1 MTSKLT
7 DLPSDLAS
15 ALAAL
20 QAERE
25 ERLRV
30 EAERDAA
37 VVLASSRLT
46 EATDARAEATD
57 AQAAAANARAAAAK
71 AQAEAANALAQL
83 SDREAQIAH
92 LELRIEKLRRELYGP
107 RSERTARLIEQL
119 ELELEDLVTSAS
131 EDEIAAQAAAAK
143 AQTVRPFTRKRP
155 VRKPWPDDIECERV
169 VIEAPT
175 TCACC
180 GGARLSKL
188 GEDVTK
194 TLEEIPRRFK
204 LIETVREKFTC
215 RDCEAITQ
223 PPAPFHVT
231 PRGFIGPQLLAT
243 ILFDKFGMHT
253 PLNRQ
258 STRFK
263 CEGIDL
269 GLSTLADQVGH
280 GTSALMPVFPLIERH
295 VLSAERLHGDD
306 TTIRILAKGKCTTG
320 RIWSYVRDDRPFA
333 GSAPPAAVYYAS
345 SDRRGEHPQKHLAG
359 FAGILQADCYAGFE
373 PLFDPKAKA
382 QPITPAF
389 CFAHARRGFFELAD
403 IEKTARDG
411 RRGKPVAPIALE
423 AVRRLDALFEIERDI
438 NGRSAD
444 ERRAVRQEKSKP
456 LLDDML
462 AWLLRERETLS
473 RSAEVLKPMNYMLRR
488 WADFARFLDDGRIC
502 LSNNAAERSL
512 RGVAVGRRNWTFAGS
527 QRGAD
532 RAAVMLTM
540 ITTCRLNDVD
550 PKAWLA
556 DVLARIADL
565 PSSRLHELLPWK
577 WKRLRPADKPA
588 DQQAA

>member
-1 MTSKLT
+1 MTSKSAA
-7 DLPSDLAS
+7 LPSDLAS
-15 ALAAL
+15 AYMAL
-20 QAERE
+20 LAERE
-25 ERLRV
+25 ALQI
-30 EAERDAA
+30 ERDGAVAKAA
-37 VVLASSRLT
+37 I
-46 EATDARAEATD
+46 
-57 AQAAAANARAAAAK
+57 AQAEVANARAK
-71 AQAEAANALAQL
+71 L
-83 SDREAQIAH
+83 SDTEALIAH
-92 LELRIEKLRRELYGP
+92 LELRIEKLKRELYGP

-119 ELELEDLVTSAS
+119 ELELEDLVTTAS
-131 EDEIAAQAAAAK
+131 EDELAAQAAAAK
-143 AQTVRPFTRKRP
+143 AQSVRPFTRKQP
-155 VRKPWPDDIECERV
+155 VRKPWPDDIERERV

-180 GGARLSKL
+180 GGSRLAKI

-204 LIETVREKFTC
+204 LIETVREK
-215 RDCEAITQ
+215 ITQ
-223 PPAPFHVT
+223 PPAPFHAT

-258 STRFK
+258 SARFT

-269 GLSTLADQVGH
+269 SLSTLADQVGH
-280 GTSALMPVFPLIERH
+280 GTFAVMPLFHLIERH
-295 VLSAERLHGDD
+295 VLAAERLHGDD

-320 RIWSYVRDDRPFA
+320 RIWTYVRDDRPFA
-333 GSAPPAAVYYAS
+333 GQAPPAAVYYAS
-345 SDRRGEHPQKHLAG
+345 GDRRGEHPQKHLAA
-359 FAGILQADCYAGFE
+359 FAGILQADCCNGFE
-373 PLFDPKAKA
+373 PLFDPKAKVL
-382 QPITPAF
+382 PITPAF

-403 IEKTARDG
+403 IEKHARSAKKG
-411 RRGKPVAPIALE
+411 RPISPIALE

-456 LLDDML
+456 LLDDMH

-473 RSAEVLKPMNYMLRR
+473 RSADVLKPINYMLKR

-502 LSNNAAERSL
+502 LSNNAAERAL
-512 RGVAVGRRNWTFAGS
+512 RGIALGRRNWTFAGS

-532 RAAVMLTM
+532 RATVMLTM
-540 ITTCRLNDVD
+540 IMTCQLNDVD

-556 DVLARIADL
+556 DVRVRFKVVR
-565 PSSRLHELLPWK
+565 SSLRLIRFGGGSDEGLGFE
-577 WKRLRPADKPA
+577 R
-588 DQQAA
+588 